1 MSLRQAFF
9 KPATRVVLASVLL
22 LVSHVALALGLGE
35 IRVKSQPGQPL
46 VAEIPVISSE
56 PGELEQLR
64 ARLASPVIFE
74 RVGLQRPS
82 GLVSQLDF
90 AVAMSD
96 DGHPVIRVTSQ
107 DPVETPSVNFLVE
120 VDWGQGRLV
129 REYSALVGAPGALA
143 ASGSPQIEAPYPPPS
158 NRIDRT
164 TPVTA
169 PVPLAAQPGQET
181 PTARPSAE
189 VPVPAAPRPR
199 ADAPAVGPGGTV
211 TVQQGQSLSQI
222 ARGVQQGGTLD
233 QAMIALLQAN
243 PEAFVGNNI
252 NRLRSGAVLRVPQ
265 ASDVNALAAAEAA
278 ATVRQQVADWRQAR
292 QPVPQPADATPP
304 AAQPIA
310 VAGAAP
316 VVAGARLEIAPP
328 AADAARRAGTTS
340 GTEAGGEGDM
350 LANEQLRQTKEDL
363 AARSAE
369 VQELRTQVAELEK
382 LKAQQATLIA
392 MKDSDLAAAQKR
404 LGDNQGGAGVP
415 TWLWIG
421 LALVIVGLL
430 AWVLLR
436 GKGGA
441 RSTPVYK
448 GALVVPPVVDDPMT
462 PAPFVPEAVLPA
474 VEEPAFEDQL
484 PTSTPEAAPR
494 YTPTYVGGESSTG
507 KVQAPI
513 EPAATPAWMSA
524 TAKPTW
530 HTGEGPQPIATR
542 GVPSVAPIAAS
553 ATQTPVARKPVQA
566 DVPAIAPLA
575 GGRERLELAIAYLD
589 LGDTEAARSLL
600 QQVAA
605 GDDAQARDEAS
616 KLLRELG

>member
-1 MSLRQAFF
+1 
-9 KPATRVVLASVLL
+9 
-22 LVSHVALALGLGE
+22 
-35 IRVKSQPGQPL
+35 
-46 VAEIPVISSE
+46 
-56 PGELEQLR
+56 
-64 ARLASPVIFE
+64 
-74 RVGLQRPS
+74 
-82 GLVSQLDF
+82 
-90 AVAMSD
+90 
-96 DGHPVIRVTSQ
+96 
-107 DPVETPSVNFLVE
+107 VETPSVNFLIE

-143 ASGSPQIEAPYPPPS
+143 ATGAPQIEAPFPPPS
-158 NRIDRT
+158 NQIDRT
-164 TPVTA
+164 SPVSA
-169 PVPLAAQPGQET
+169 PAPLAAQPVQET
-181 PTARPSAE
+181 PAARPSAA
-189 VPVPAAPRPR
+189 VPTSAAARPQ
-199 ADAPAVGPGGTV
+199 APAPAVSPSGTV

-222 ARGVQQGGTLD
+222 ARSVQQGGTLD

-243 PEAFVGNNI
+243 PEAFVNNNI

-265 ASDVNALAAAEAA
+265 ASDVNGLAAAQAA
-278 ATVRQQVADWRQAR
+278 AMVRQQVADWRQVR

-304 AAQPIA
+304 AVQPIA
-310 VAGAAP
+310 VAKAAP
-316 VVAGARLEIAPP
+316 AVAGARLEIAPP
-328 AADAARRAGTTS
+328 AADAAQRAGTTS

-369 VQELRTQVAELEK
+369 VQELRTQVADLEK
-382 LKAQQATLIA
+382 LKAQQAKLIA

-404 LGDNQGGAGVP
+404 LGDTQGGAGVP
-415 TWLWIG
+415 AWLWIG

-436 GKGGA
+436 GKRGERPA
-441 RSTPVYK
+441 PVYK
-448 GALVVPPVVDDPMT
+448 GALVVPPVADDPMA
-462 PAPFVPEAVLPA
+462 PAPFVPEAVVPVVEQPVLEEAPPA
-474 VEEPAFEDQL
+474 ASPGA
-484 PTSTPEAAPR
+484 TPR
-494 YTPTYVGGESSTG
+494 YTPTYVAGESRPG
-507 KVQAPI
+507 KVEAPV
-513 EPAATPAWMSA
+513 EPASSPAWMSA

-542 GVPSVAPIAAS
+542 VLPSVAPIAAAAS
-553 ATQTPVARKPVQA
+553 ATPAPVARKPVQA
-566 DVPAIAPLA
+566 EVPAIAPSA